1 MGFFSNMFGQAKELT
16 KLGNAVANIKNMLD
30 EYENDDDASYLIVSS
45 WICKV
50 GVVDMI
56 ESNHWPPY
64 YIVYVPINGHQT
76 KMSIAEVQMATVGR
90 LLNKVSDRGDEDL
103 EEKIKDVLDG
113 GPSFYEV
120 DSKLPKQMKDII
132 EHPKYT

>member
-1 MGFFSNMFGQAKELT
+1 MFGQAKELT

-30 EYENDDDASYLIVSS
+30 KYEYDDDASYLIVSS

-56 ESNHWPPY
+56 ESNHWPPN

-76 KMSIAEVQMATVGR
+76 KMSMAEVQMATVGR